1 MLKGIDHI
9 VIAVRDLGAAV
20 AGYRKLGFTVVPGGR
35 HPVATENALI
45 AFADGAYV
53 ELLAFWEPGADHR
66 WWQPLQRG
74 GGLVD
79 FCMQTDDLGGDM
91 AAFRRAGVA
100 LEDRGQGARARPD
113 GYQVRWIL
121 SVPPRSERGVAPF
134 LIEDQTPRG
143 ERVPRDT
150 AHANGVTGIGTVIVA
165 LGDVKPAR
173 GWYARALGR
182 PGEQIRRDDLVA
194 DGVRFAIGPHALE
207 LVAPRGARGPVA
219 EWLAERG
226 PSPYGATLTSAGAVR
241 GPLDPALAQAA
252 RLAIT

>member
-20 AGYRKLGFTVVPGGR
+20 AGYRALGFTVVPGGR
-35 HPVATENALI
+35 HPAATENALI

-79 FCMQTDDLGGDM
+79 FCLQTDDLGGDM

-134 LIEDQTPRG
+134 LIEDQTPRA
-143 ERVPRDT
+143 ERVPQET
-150 AHANGVTGIGTVIVA
+150 THANGVTGIGTVTVA
-165 LGDVKPAR
+165 VADVAPAR
-173 GWYARALGR
+173 GWYGRGLGR
-182 PGEQIRRDDLVA
+182 AGQDIRRDDLEA
-194 DGVRFAIGPHALE
+194 DGARFLIGPHALE
-207 LVAPRGARGPVA
+207 LLAPRGGRGPIA
-219 EWLAERG
+219 TWLGERG
-226 PSPYGATLTSAGAVR
+226 SSPYAATLTSRGGTRGA
-241 GPLDPALAQAA
+241 LDPTLA
-252 RLAIT
+252 